1 MPSGRSSSSQRLG
14 VMDFQFSRLGTLGG
28 ARSFSVGRVRFLLL
42 SGSRRRAAGVVERAG
57 ARLAFRL
64 IRQPLQPPNL
74 LFELVDSRLLLLD
87 RRPQLINDAQQR
99 FHQRSPLL
107 RQNLDAANRLRT
119 RLPFHAQSKASC
131 PVFVKTDF
139 HRVIEKMRRR
149 SRLSPVFQAV
159 P

>member
-1 MPSGRSSSSQRLG
+1 MLWIFSSRVLERLAEPGRFPSG
-14 VMDFQFSRLGTLGG
+14 VFVF
-28 ARSFSVGRVRFLLL
+28 FFF

-64 IRQPLQPPNL
+64 IRQSLQPPNL
-74 LFELVDSRLLLLD
+74 LFELVDSHLLLLG
-87 RRPQLINDAQQR
+87 RRPQLINDAPTKR

-119 RLPFHAQSKASC
+119 GLPFHAQSKASC

-139 HRVIEKMRRR
+139 HRVFEK
-149 SRLSPVFQAV
+149 
-159 P
+159 